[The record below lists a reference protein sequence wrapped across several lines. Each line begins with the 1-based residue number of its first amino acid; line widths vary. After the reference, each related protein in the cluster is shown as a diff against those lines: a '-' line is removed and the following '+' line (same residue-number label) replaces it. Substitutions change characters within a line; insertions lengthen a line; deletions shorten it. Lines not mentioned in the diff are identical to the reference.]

1 MILNNIWLKV
11 KPWLANLAGCTAFF
25 VLIFLA
31 AWIIN
36 GIYQTRFDLASLQN
50 FYLMVVAKQQV
61 QHGIDSVFNS
71 QRGEQPAKDK

>member
-1 MILNNIWLKV
+1 MILNNIWLKA

-71 QRGEQPAKDK
+71 QRGEQPNKI

>member
-1 MILNNIWLKV
+1 MNNIWGKV
-11 KPWLANLAGCTAFF
+11 KPWLINLISCTAFF
-25 VLIFLA
+25 VLIFLV
-31 AWIIN
+31 AWVIN

-71 QRGEQPAKDK
+71 ARGEQPTKDK

>member
-25 VLIFLA
+25 VLIYLI
-31 AWIIN
+31 AWVVN
-36 GIYQTRFDLASLQN
+36 GIYQFHFDLNSLQN

>member
-71 QRGEQPAKDK
+71 QRGELPMKDK